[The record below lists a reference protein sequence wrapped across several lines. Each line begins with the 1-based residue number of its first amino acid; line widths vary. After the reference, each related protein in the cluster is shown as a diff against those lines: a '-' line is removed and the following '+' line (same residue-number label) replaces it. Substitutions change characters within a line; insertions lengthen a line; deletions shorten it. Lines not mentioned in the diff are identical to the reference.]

1 MTLAHGGNSP
11 RRVAIAWQKSQRRWT
26 LGTLH
31 RFPVLFGGPTLP
43 FSLQLC
49 EVSKKEGDVNNID
62 VSPPPSTVGT
72 IFKYTAAVVVFFLI
86 PKNIYLKKR
95 ERNVRLRDD
104 LSPPPP
110 PGVRGFG
117 CAVVH
122 STLLPLSLLTHTTY
136 IHFSKISMKGRSLY
150 TFLKLSRNPP

>member
-72 IFKYTAAVVVFFLI
+72 IFKYTAAVVCFF
-86 PKNIYLKKR
+86 NSKKYISEEEGE
-95 ERNVRLRDD
+95 ERAIAR
-104 LSPPPP
+104 
-110 PGVRGFG
+110 
-117 CAVVH
+117 
-122 STLLPLSLLTHTTY
+122 
-136 IHFSKISMKGRSLY
+136 
-150 TFLKLSRNPP
+150 